1 MAPASGHRQDM
12 MQTVFYLFLKIT
24 KRGLI
29 DITCLHLLGFSNLG
43 KHRALD
49 GVIALIGNVV
59 MTLEIR
65 EL

>member
-1 MAPASGHRQDM
+1 MT
-12 MQTVFYLFLKIT
+12 QTVFYLFFKIT